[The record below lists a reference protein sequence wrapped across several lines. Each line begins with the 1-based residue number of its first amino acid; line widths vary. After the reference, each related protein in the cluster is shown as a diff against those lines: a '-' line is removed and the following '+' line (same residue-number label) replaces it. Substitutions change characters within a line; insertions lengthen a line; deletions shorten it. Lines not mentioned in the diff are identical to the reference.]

1 MNAVFSYTE
10 LTLIKTFNFHFV
22 MPAKQQ
28 FHTEIES
35 DDSLEIYHSNYIMVG
50 LFRNLECRL
59 PSKKPIMKKFYI

>member
-1 MNAVFSYTE
+1 
-10 LTLIKTFNFHFV
+10 

-59 PSKKPIMKKFYI
+59 PSKKPIMKKFISKVIHFATNFLKYVYFL

>member
-1 MNAVFSYTE
+1 
-10 LTLIKTFNFHFV
+10 

-50 LFRNLECRL
+50 LFRNLECRTSL
-59 PSKKPIMKKFYI
+59 KKANNEKILYLK